1 MRVRRRGFIAALG
14 GAAAWPLA
22 HAQQPERVRRVGWL
36 VPWPENDPL
45 AQASAKSFAHALEQF
60 GWIEG
65 KSIRIDHRFAAGDP
79 ALYKTYAAEL
89 VGLSPDAILA
99 STLPAIMALR
109 GQTRTIP
116 IVFVLVL
123 DPVGQGLV
131 RSLARPGGNITGFG
145 AFDPTIV
152 GKWLQLL
159 KEIAPGVMRVTVV
172 FNPDTAPDAPL
183 YNRVIGAAAPSF
195 GITATLAPVHD
206 DAGIEEAI
214 ATLAREPGGGLMV
227 LPGVLDNARRGVIA
241 GAAVR

>member
-1 MRVRRRGFIAALG
+1 MKA
-14 GAAAWPLA
+14 
-22 HAQQPERVRRVGWL
+22 
-36 VPWPENDPL
+36 
-45 AQASAKSFAHALEQF
+45 FAHALEQF

>member
-45 AQASAKSFAHALEQF
+45 AQASMKAFAHALEQF